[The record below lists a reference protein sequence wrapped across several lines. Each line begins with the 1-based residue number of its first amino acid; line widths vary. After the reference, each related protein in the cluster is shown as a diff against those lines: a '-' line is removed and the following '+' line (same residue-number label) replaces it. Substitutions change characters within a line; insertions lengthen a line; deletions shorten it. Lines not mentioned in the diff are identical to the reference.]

1 MLKRFILATVAFVG
15 LIVPGSFAL
24 ALLAAPAKPAP
35 LHNPPGCERALKDAG
50 ASVAVWQAR
59 LHSVAGR
66 DGAQMCKFTRLY
78 FLEMVKAR
86 AVTALCR
93 HDSERE
99 RALGRFDADV
109 EHLNNSIATLCR

>member
-1 MLKRFILATVAFVG
+1 MLKRFILATVAFIG

-35 LHNPPGCERALKDAG
+35 LPDPPGCERAMKDAG
-50 ASVAVWQAR
+50 ASVAAWQTR
-59 LHSVAGR
+59 LHKVSAG
-66 DGAQMCKFTRLY
+66 DSTQMCKLTRLY

-93 HDSERE
+93 HGSDRE
-99 RALGRFDADV
+99 RLLGRFDADV
-109 EHLNNSIATLCR
+109 DHINNSIATLCR